1 MRGDG
6 METIITSYV
15 FPILSAV
22 WLALLVDWM
31 IENFVLNFEK
41 EKPKSEL
48 MLAREAQREK
58 EVVS

>member
-1 MRGDG
+1 